1 MTEQTQP
8 TVVFVFELKQWYSN
22 ISAISKLDLLDIVP
36 HVSVQ
41 FGFDYKNQ
49 AYLMIL
55 TKSKWIDIPTELKTK
70 FMGISRRIKEEID
83 GPMNTAERELYEN
96 TDFFAAFD
104 KKDEVAQSVVDS
116 SPTPQSQLESVPE
129 ASEAESIAEAVAE
142 FIAEPDAKSIAETVA
157 ETLVEAVAET
167 EYEVVAEPEV
177 VPEVVAIP
185 VVTKTKKSKK

>member
-1 MTEQTQP
+1 MTEP
-8 TVVFVFELKQWYSN
+8 TVVFVFELKQWYSKL
-22 ISAISKLDLLDIVP
+22 SAISKLDLLDIVP

-55 TKSKWIDIPTELKTK
+55 TRSKWTELPSELKTK

-83 GPMNTAERELYEN
+83 GLMTTAEREQYEN
-96 TDFFAAFD
+96 ADFFAAFD
-104 KKDEVAQSVVDS
+104 KKDENASIVDS
-116 SPTPQSQLESVPE
+116 SPTPQLESVPE

-142 FIAEPDAKSIAETVA
+142 FIAEPDAESIAEVVA
-157 ETLVEAVAET
+157 EPVAEVVVEAVAET
-167 EYEVVAEPEV
+167 EYEVVAESTPEV
-177 VPEVVAIP
+177 VP